1 MFHLLTHLIHF
12 SVSSV
17 FKFITISKLID
28 SVCYFIVL
36 LEYFVNNDCEGRRD
50 VVLKLLEFVSR
61 IASDCVLSNINHLRK
76 FDNSKINYWIS
87 FLPYQS
93 HNEVYLFDYES
104 VSVSDQNIS

>member
-28 SVCYFIVL
+28 SVGYFIVL
-36 LEYFVNNDCEGRRD
+36 LEYFVNNDCDGRRD
-50 VVLKLLEFVSR
+50 VVLKLLKFVSR

-76 FDNSKINYWIS
+76 CDNGRLSYWIS
-87 FLPYQS
+87 FLPFRAIMK
-93 HNEVYLFDYES
+93 VYLFDYES